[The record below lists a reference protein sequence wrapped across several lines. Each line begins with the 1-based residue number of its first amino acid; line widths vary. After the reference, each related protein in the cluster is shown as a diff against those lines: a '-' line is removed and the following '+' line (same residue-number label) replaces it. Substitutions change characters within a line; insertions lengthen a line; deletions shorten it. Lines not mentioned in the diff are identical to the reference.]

1 MILEE
6 YMNQEKLLLKKFNR
20 LNYLKGVLVS
30 RSEEDREAI
39 IEEIKDIIDDIELI
53 INDSNESENNEE
65 VTGYRSGKEF
75 TLEELEGFDGKNGN
89 SAYVAVDGTI
99 YDVTESSFWRSGN
112 HFGVQAG
119 KDLTE
124 QFYSCHSNNLESMR
138 GIKVVG
144 ILK

>member
-1 MILEE
+1 
-6 YMNQEKLLLKKFNR
+6 MNQEKLLLKKFNR

-53 INDSNESENNEE
+53 INESENNEE
-65 VTGYRSGKEF
+65 IIGYRSGKEF
-75 TLEELEGFDGKNGN
+75 TLEELERFNGRDGN

-112 HFGVQAG
+112 HFGLQAG

-124 QFYSCHSNNLESMR
+124 QFYSCHSNKLESMR
-138 GIKVVG
+138 GIKIVG

>member
-1 MILEE
+1 
-6 YMNQEKLLLKKFNR
+6 MNQEKLLLKKFNR

-53 INDSNESENNEE
+53 IKDSNESENNEE
-65 VTGYRSGKEF
+65 VAGYRSGKEF

-138 GIKVVG
+138 GIKIVG

>member
-1 MILEE
+1 MGYKGFLEE
-6 YMNQEKLLLKKFNR
+6 KF
-20 LNYLKGVLVS
+20 
-30 RSEEDREAI
+30 
-39 IEEIKDIIDDIELI
+39 IELNQLKSMLVTYPKEYKENI
-53 INDSNESENNEE
+53 LNVMERVCNQINSYLEEVSFHNKKRNSELLQLTESELAL
-65 VTGYRSGKEF
+65 Y
-75 TLEELEGFDGKNGN
+75 NGEN
-89 SAYVAVDGTI
+89 GMPAYIAVDGTI

>member
-1 MILEE
+1 
-6 YMNQEKLLLKKFNR
+6 MNQEKLLLKKFNR

-124 QFYSCHSNNLESMR
+124 QFSIHV
-138 GIKVVG
+138 IPT
-144 ILK
+144 I

>member
-1 MILEE
+1 
-6 YMNQEKLLLKKFNR
+6 MNQEKLLLKKFNR

-65 VTGYRSGKEF
+65 VAGYRSGKEF
-75 TLEELEGFDGKNGN
+75 TLEELEGFNGRNGN

-99 YDVTESSFWRSGN
+99 YDVTESSFLRSGN
-112 HFGVQAG
+112 HF
-119 KDLTE
+119 K
-124 QFYSCHSNNLESMR
+124 
-138 GIKVVG
+138 
-144 ILK
+144 

>member
-1 MILEE
+1 
-6 YMNQEKLLLKKFNR
+6 MNQEKLLLKKFNR

-39 IEEIKDIIDDIELI
+39 IEEIKDIIELI

>member
-1 MILEE
+1 
-6 YMNQEKLLLKKFNR
+6 MNQEKLLLKKFNR

-124 QFYSCHSNNLESMR
+124 QFYSCHSNNLESMSCLLYTSR
-138 GIKVVG
+138 CV
-144 ILK
+144 

>member
-1 MILEE
+1 
-6 YMNQEKLLLKKFNR
+6 MNKSTLVKFLLKKFNR

-65 VTGYRSGKEF
+65 VAGYRSGKEF
-75 TLEELEGFDGKNGN
+75 TLEELEGFNGRNGN

-138 GIKVVG
+138 GIKIVG

>member
-1 MILEE
+1 
-6 YMNQEKLLLKKFNR
+6 MNQEKLLLKKFNR

-30 RSEEDREAI
+30 RSEEYREAI

>member
-1 MILEE
+1 
-6 YMNQEKLLLKKFNR
+6 MNQEKLLLKKFNR

-65 VTGYRSGKEF
+65 VAGYRSGKEF
-75 TLEELEGFDGKNGN
+75 TLEELE
-89 SAYVAVDGTI
+89 GTI

-138 GIKVVG
+138 GIKIVG